1 MKSIN
6 IMLILTGQERA
17 SLSTNSSSEVF
28 PQQVTRDQ
36 QPLLASPDAQYTV
49 HGRQTACSLPQ
60 IHQDDSRRPFIVDES
75 ISRQLTEHIDSRDLY
90 LTGHPDFAD
99 AETFSY
105 SLPSFNAISEIPVLP
120 HSGFSA
126 PQETA
131 ALPSTSFDYCIPSFS
146 QITGIPSPE
155 Q

>member
-1 MKSIN
+1 M
-6 IMLILTGQERA
+6 ILTPTDQERA
-17 SLSTNSSSEVF
+17 SLSRNPSPEGF
-28 PQQVTRDQ
+28 PQQVTCDHR
-36 QPLLASPDAQYTV
+36 LRLVSPDPQYTV

-60 IHQDDSRRPFIVDES
+60 IHQDDSRRSLIVDWS

-90 LTGHPDFAD
+90 LTCPPDFAD

-146 QITGIPSPE
+146 QITGIPLPE